1 MPGKQ
6 VFLVICHT
14 FPPYQ
19 GIGGRRWAKF
29 SKAMARQGHEV
40 HVVCSSGSAEL
51 KGSLWTTDVETPGI
65 FIHELPQHY
74 PTVLFKRPLI
84 TLRDRFRYHFWL
96 RAMRLLVKGNW
107 FDKTILW
114 EKQLVTLC
122 DRLILKHGITAVVV
136 SGAPFSLM
144 SHALR
149 VKKKHPSVRFVA
161 DFRDPWTW
169 AGGYGYPSL
178 PAQRQARERA
188 LEAEAVNTY
197 DIISSPHISI
207 IDHLRTTYGGDLSK
221 YHYLPHAFDP
231 DELPSAVERSAD
243 GLFKMVYAGNVYD
256 PAEATGF
263 FEALFAGLE
272 RLGQLDPTALK
283 RCVLDI
289 YITDG
294 DASRY
299 REDAQRRGLGD
310 QVRFHEPLGP
320 QAFFASAARAD
331 LALAFI
337 PKANRDLLGTK
348 FHELFYLRLPVLH
361 IGEPGVVSGII
372 TSKRLGDTVRV
383 EEFATELPKLIL
395 RERVLDI
402 DTTADVSQHRLDVVT
417 EKLLAL
423 LT

>member
-29 SKAMARQGHEV
+29 AKAMARQGHEV
-40 HVVCSSGSAEL
+40 HVVCSSGGAEL
-51 KGSLWTTDVETPGI
+51 KGSLWTKDVETPGI

-84 TLRDRFRYHFWL
+84 TLRDRVRYHFWL

-122 DRLILKHGITAVVV
+122 DVLIVKHGVRAVVV

-144 SHALR
+144 SHTLR
-149 VKKKHPSVRFVA
+149 VKKKHPSVRFIA

-169 AGGYGYPSL
+169 AGGYGFPSL
-178 PAQRQARERA
+178 PPRRQARERA
-188 LEAEAVNTY
+188 LEAKAVRSFDFIT
-197 DIISSPHISI
+197 SPHISI
-207 IDHLRTTYGGDLSK
+207 IDHLRTTYDGDLSK

-231 DELPSAVERSAD
+231 DELPTAVARSKD
-243 GLFKMVYAGNVYD
+243 DLFKMVYAGNVYD
-256 PAEATGF
+256 PAEATAF

-272 RLGQLDPTALK
+272 RLGHLDPSALA
-283 RCVLDI
+283 RSVLDI

-294 DASRY
+294 DASQY
-299 REDAQRRGLGD
+299 RDDAQRRGLGA
-310 QVRFHEPLGP
+310 QVRFHDPLGP
-320 QAFFASAARAD
+320 QEFFACAAQAD

-348 FHELFYLRLPVLH
+348 FHELFYLRIPVLH

-372 TSKRLGDTVRV
+372 TAQRLGSTVRV
-383 EEFATELPKLIL
+383 EDLTAEVPKLIR

-402 DTTADVSQHRLDVVT
+402 DTAADVSTHRLDVVT
-417 EKLLAL
+417 DQLLDL